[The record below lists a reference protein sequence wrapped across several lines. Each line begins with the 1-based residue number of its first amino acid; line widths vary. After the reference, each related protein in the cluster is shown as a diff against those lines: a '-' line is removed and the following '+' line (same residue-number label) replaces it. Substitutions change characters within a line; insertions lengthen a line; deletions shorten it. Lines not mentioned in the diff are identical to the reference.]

1 MWYCHMILSHIS
13 FFFKSS
19 IIKLTTLNTNEQK
32 AIRGVVANSVV
43 YVVSMSPKYQHVVSS
58 LGSEEWKNYIKKQT
72 LYYQIFAF
80 QKHLFT

>member
-1 MWYCHMILSHIS
+1 MILSYIS

-19 IIKLTTLNTNEQK
+19 IIKLTTLNTNKQK

-58 LGSEEWKNYIKKQT
+58 LSSENEKTILNNK
-72 LYYQIFAF
+72 
-80 QKHLFT
+80 LFTTKL

>member
-1 MWYCHMILSHIS
+1 MIISYIS

-19 IIKLTTLNTNEQK
+19 IIKLTTLNTNKQK

-58 LGSEEWKNYIKKQT
+58 LSSENEKTILNNK
-72 LYYQIFAF
+72 
-80 QKHLFT
+80 LFTTKL